1 MAGAG
6 IGLVVGGVLGLKLEN
21 GKRGL
26 AATVPGTMAGL
37 FLGSEIGASLDRADN
52 VC

>member
-1 MAGAG
+1 MNEATA
-6 IGLVVGGVLGLKLEN
+6 INAIRDSYPN

-37 FLGSEIGASLDRADN
+37 FLGSEIGDSLDRADN